1 MRSYSNYSVRDLL
14 DAFSSTA
21 PAPGGG
27 AAAALTAALGV
38 SLLLM
43 AAGIRSSRP
52 GEPADSPELAEATDR
67 LRSLRPA
74 IESLVDRDAEA
85 YTSVIAALRMPAD
98 SGDRRKALDS
108 AMRAATD
115 VPLDIMRASR
125 RALREAP
132 VVATHSIRSTHS
144 DVGVAIELLRA
155 AGRRDQPL
163 GVRHGDIDRL
173 LAGFVALDDQLRAL
187 RVDDAGLDRLAGRF
201 EITPLRRRCLC

>member
-27 AAAALTAALGV
+27 AAAALTGALGV

-43 AAGIRSSRP
+43 AAGIRSSRAT
-52 GEPADSPELAEATDR
+52 EPVDSSELAESTDK

-85 YTSVIAALRMPAD
+85 YTSVITALRLPAD
-98 SGDRRKALDS
+98 PGDRRKQAIDA
-108 AMRAATD
+108 AMRTATD
-115 VPLDIMRASR
+115 VPLDIMRAAR

-132 VVATHSIRSTHS
+132 AIAAHSVRSTHG
-144 DVGVAIELLRA
+144 DVAVAIELLRA
-155 AGRRDQPL
+155 A
-163 GVRHGDIDRL
+163 VRS
-173 LAGFVALDDQLRAL
+173 AGFTIDANLVTMKDAEYASLVRDERQRLDAESTADAESALSMVRS
-187 RVDDAGLDRLAGRF
+187 G
-201 EITPLRRRCLC
+201 

>member
-43 AAGIRSSRP
+43 AAGIRSSRS
-52 GEPADSPELAEATDR
+52 GEAADSSELADATDR

-85 YTSVIAALRMPAD
+85 YTLVITALRMPAD
-98 SGDRRKALDS
+98 SGERRKAALDS

-155 AGRRDQPL
+155 A
-163 GVRHGDIDRL
+163 VRS
-173 LAGFVALDDQLRAL
+173 
-187 RVDDAGLDRLAGRF
+187 AGLTIDANVASLEDAQYARLVNEERERLDAESAADAEKALSMVRSG
-201 EITPLRRRCLC
+201 

>member
-27 AAAALTAALGV
+27 AAAALAGALGV

-52 GEPADSPELAEATDR
+52 NESAGSAELADASDR

-74 IESLVDRDAEA
+74 MESLADRDAEA

-98 SGDRRKALDS
+98 AGERRRVALES
-108 AMRAATD
+108 AMRAATE

-125 RALREAP
+125 RALHEAP
-132 VVATHSIRSTHS
+132 VVAAHSIRSTHG

-155 AGRRDQPL
+155 A
-163 GVRHGDIDRL
+163 VRSAGITIDANLASLKDAEYASAVKTERQRL
-173 LAGFVALDDQLRAL
+173 EAESA
-187 RVDDAGLDRLAGRF
+187 DDAQRGSSYFRTGG
-201 EITPLRRRCLC
+201 

>member
-52 GEPADSPELAEATDR
+52 GEAADSSELADATDR

-85 YTSVIAALRMPAD
+85 YASVITALRMPAD
-98 SGDRRKALDS
+98 SGERRKAALDS

-155 AGRRDQPL
+155 A
-163 GVRHGDIDRL
+163 VRS
-173 LAGFVALDDQLRAL
+173 
-187 RVDDAGLDRLAGRF
+187 AGLTIDANVASLKDAEYARLVNEERERLDAESAADAEKALSMVRSG
-201 EITPLRRRCLC
+201 

>member
-52 GEPADSPELAEATDR
+52 GEAADSSELADATDR

-85 YTSVIAALRMPAD
+85 YASVITALRMPSD
-98 SGDRRKALDS
+98 SGERRKAALDS

-132 VVATHSIRSTHS
+132 VVATHSIRSTRG
-144 DVGVAIELLRA
+144 DVGVAIELLHA
-155 AGRRDQPL
+155 A
-163 GVRHGDIDRL
+163 VRSAGITIDAN
-173 LAGFVALDDQLRAL
+173 LASLK
-187 RVDDAGLDRLAGRF
+187 DAEYASAVKKERQRLAAESAADAESALSMVRSG
-201 EITPLRRRCLC
+201 